1 MTFKTTKL
9 RDAITFALAVGSTAL
24 VGAAGAQEA
33 SAPAQKEATTLDR
46 IEVTGSRIRSVDVE
60 TAQPVL
66 SISRQQIEKQ
76 GFKSVADILQN
87 VTAAG
92 TPAITRSQPLSSG
105 EQVGGTFISLRD
117 LGSQRTLILINGRR
131 LGISTTG
138 QQDVSSIPASVVER
152 IEILKDGAS
161 SIYGSDAMAGVVNI
175 ITRTNFEGAQANAYF
190 GQYGEGDGTKETYDF
205 MIGFAGDRGSLTAAI
220 EYSKE
225 DEVWAKDREFS
236 RYPQGATHPNRG
248 WTPVSQWGGI
258 TGISGGT
265 RVLNPGA
272 DPRFYSNY
280 HIADATSAATADDI
294 ADADVSNSNLQMH
307 LINPIERKSI
317 FVDGLLNITD
327 NVRFRT
333 NFAYN
338 NRIATRQIAG
348 YPYQSTAFNGAA
360 GTPIQRTSYFAPVG
374 TPGTAPISFL
384 RRTWEVPRT
393 TESDLDTFRF
403 VGSIEGTF
411 SLGDKF
417 YDWDAGYLYNENKLV
432 QTSNGNLS
440 IPRVLQAV
448 GPSFLN
454 PTTGRVECGTLGAAN
469 NPQYG
474 SGVGQCMPWN
484 PLLRQGQ
491 AGQGSLDNPELQR
504 FLMPEGHATGRT
516 KTTSYFANLTGPIVT
531 LPAGDLAFAVGYEY
545 RKEEGGFSPDAQDQ
559 TGSTTNLA
567 GGPTSGSYDVNEVY
581 AELNVPILAD
591 MAGARELSVSLASRY
606 SDFNT
611 FGNTT
616 NSKFGFKWKPIDSLL
631 VRGTWA
637 EGFRA
642 PTINDLYGGG
652 SQTFD
657 TFADPCDTRFGSASS
672 DPAVLARCEAYRVA
686 NGGTY
691 NSATYRQQAQG
702 GVPTTGVTAQ
712 TPTPFFSGSNDQ
724 LSPETSTSKTLGLVW
739 SPGFLD
745 GLNVSLDW
753 WWIKIENT
761 IVADTATQILNDC
774 FGRGVTER
782 CTSAFFTRDPNSGIV
797 NQLRRS
803 PINAGFVEAEGF
815 DFEASYR
822 FETQIGKFDVS
833 WQNTY
838 VSKNIFK
845 STTNPNDVPQP
856 TVGISSGQD
865 INFRIRSNL
874 NVMWEKGP
882 WGITYGARYYSGV
895 KEQCLSNTQYP
906 SECDT
911 PDQRAPWY
919 AGRRDY
925 NKLGSNTFHDVQ
937 FRFEAPWNATVA
949 IGANNVFNHLG
960 PQMYSQPN
968 SNFAYSGTFDIGRF
982 VYMKYQQR
990 F

>member
-9 RDAITFALAVGSTAL
+9 RDAITIAIAVGSTAIA
-24 VGAAGAQEA
+24 GAAVAQEA
-33 SAPAQKEATTLDR
+33 KTEQKATTLDR
-46 IEVTGSRIRSVDVE
+46 VEVTGSRIRSVDIE
-60 TAQPVL
+60 SSQPVL
-66 SISRQQIEKQ
+66 AISRQQIEKQ

-92 TPAITRSQPLSSG
+92 TPAISRSQPLSSG

-117 LGSQRTLILINGRR
+117 LGSQRTLILVNGRR

-190 GQYGEGDGTKETYDF
+190 GQYGEGDGTKQTYDF
-205 MIGFAGDRGSLTAAI
+205 MLGFAGDRGSLTAAI

-225 DEVWAKDREFS
+225 DPVWAKDREFS
-236 RYPQGATHPNRG
+236 RYPQGANHPFRG

-280 HIADATSAATADDI
+280 HIADTTSVGGVNPTLDD
-294 ADADVSNSNLQMH
+294 ALDKDASNANLQMH

-333 NFAYN
+333 NFSYN

-348 YPYQSTAFNGAA
+348 YPFQSGAFGA
-360 GTPIQRTSYFAPVG
+360 PLQRTSYFAPIG
-374 TPGTAPISFL
+374 TPGTGPISYL

-393 TESDLDTFRF
+393 TESDLDTYRF
-403 VGSIEGTF
+403 VGSLEGTF
-411 SLGDKF
+411 SFRDKY

-448 GPSFLN
+448 GPSYLN
-454 PTTGRVECGTLGAAN
+454 PTTGRVECGSLGAAN

-491 AGQGSLDNPELQR
+491 AGQGSLDNKDLQR

-516 KTTSYFANLTGPIVT
+516 KTTSYFVNLTGPIVT

-567 GGPTSGSYDVNEVY
+567 GGPTSGSYDVNELY
-581 AELNVPILAD
+581 AELSVPILAD
-591 MAGARELSVSLASRY
+591 LPGAKELSVSLASRY

-616 NSKFGFKWKPIDSLL
+616 NSKFGFKWKPLDSLL

-657 TFADPCDTRFGSASS
+657 TFLDPCDRAFGAAASS
-672 DPAVLARCEAYRVA
+672 AAVLANCTAYRNSHAGTYDPNTFRQQVQGGA
-686 NGGTY
+686 LLGSQNGG
-691 NSATYRQQAQG
+691 
-702 GVPTTGVTAQ
+702 Q
-712 TPTPFFSGSNDQ
+712 TPNPFFSGSNTK
-724 LSPETSTSKTLGLVW
+724 LTPETSTSKTLGVVW
-739 SPGFLD
+739 SPGFVE

-761 IVADTATQILNDC
+761 IVADTPNQILNDC
-774 FGRGVTER
+774 FNRNVAER
-782 CTSAFFTRDPNSGIV
+782 CTSDLFTRDPVTGLINSL
-797 NQLRRS
+797 NRT
-803 PINAGFVEAEGF
+803 PINAGFVEAEGY
-815 DFEASYR
+815 DLDASYR
-822 FETQIGKFDVS
+822 FETAIGKFDVN
-833 WQNTY
+833 WQSTY

-845 STTNPNDVPQP
+845 STTNPADVPQA
-856 TVGISSGQD
+856 TIGLSTGQD
-865 INFRIRSNL
+865 INFRIRSNF
-874 NVMWEKGP
+874 NVSWEKGP

-895 KEQCLSNTQYP
+895 KEQCLDNARYP
-906 SECDT
+906 TACNSPNEF
-911 PDQRAPWY
+911 APWY
-919 AGRRDY
+919 VGRRDW
-925 NKLGSNTFHDVQ
+925 NKLGSNTFHDLQV
-937 FRFEAPWNATVA
+937 RFEAPWNATVA
-949 IGANNVFNHLG
+949 VGALNVFDHLG
-960 PQMYSQPN
+960 PQMYSTPN
-968 SNFAYSGTFDIGRF
+968 SNFAYSGSFDVGRF
-982 VYMKYQQR
+982 IYMKYQQR